1 MITRYI
7 TEQIKAHFFRGK
19 AIIISGPRQSGK
31 TTLINYLLQDYS
43 NEYFLFNGD
52 EPDVRDI
59 FEGITSSRLKSL
71 IGNKRIVF
79 IDEAQRLND
88 IGLAIKLLVD
98 KYPEI
103 QVIASGSSALDLAG
117 KIKEPLTGRIYQYQL
132 YPLAYEEMTVHNGLL
147 EENRLIPQ
155 RLIYGYYPEI
165 VTKPSE
171 EKALLKLLADSYLF
185 KDLFLLGQIKKPPI
199 LEKIIR
205 ALAYQVGN
213 EVSYNEIAQLAGADN
228 QTVEK
233 YIDLMEK
240 AFIIHRLPALSRN
253 LRNEIKRGIK
263 VYFWDNGILNSITG
277 NFNEINS
284 RTDVG
289 ALWENFA
296 VSERRK
302 YLANHGLNVHSY
314 FWRTTSKQ
322 EIDYIEEENNTFSA
336 YEMKWNPRRKV
347 TFSKTFSAGYN
358 VSKTLTIS
366 PKTLENW
373 IG

>member
-1 MITRYI
+1 
-7 TEQIKAHFFRGK
+7 
-19 AIIISGPRQSGK
+19 
-31 TTLINYLLQDYS
+31 
-43 NEYFLFNGD
+43 
-52 EPDVRDI
+52 
-59 FEGITSSRLKSL
+59 
-71 IGNKRIVF
+71 
-79 IDEAQRLND
+79 
-88 IGLAIKLLVD
+88 
-98 KYPEI
+98 
-103 QVIASGSSALDLAG
+103 
-117 KIKEPLTGRIYQYQL
+117 
-132 YPLAYEEMTVHNGLL
+132 
-147 EENRLIPQ
+147 
-155 RLIYGYYPEI
+155 
-165 VTKPSE
+165 
-171 EKALLKLLADSYLF
+171 
-185 KDLFLLGQIKKPPI
+185 
-199 LEKIIR
+199 
-205 ALAYQVGN
+205 
-213 EVSYNEIAQLAGADN
+213 
-228 QTVEK
+228 
-233 YIDLMEK
+233 MEK

-302 YLANHGLNVHSY
+302 YLANHDLNVRSY

-347 TFSKTFSAGYN
+347 TFSKTFSASYN
-358 VSKTLTIS
+358 VNKTLTIS